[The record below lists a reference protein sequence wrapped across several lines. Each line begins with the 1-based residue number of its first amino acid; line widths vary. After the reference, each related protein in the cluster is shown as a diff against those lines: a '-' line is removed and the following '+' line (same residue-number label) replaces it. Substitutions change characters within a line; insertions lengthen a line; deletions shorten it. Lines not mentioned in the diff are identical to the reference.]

1 MMFTDEHL
9 RCSLKIL
16 STKSRSC
23 NIITHN
29 RVETASVQHSTISV
43 VTQFPRTSR
52 LTLFDFCWSAASVV
66 QSHPPPLAVW
76 AVGCI
81 CLNESWLEE
90 HGVSNLLVWP
100 FCFVRK
106 KLPLTAQPQKKILFF
121 LSYIIF
127 PNSFWLFRVLLPPAP
142 NLEYNLKGDSAGNV

>member
-29 RVETASVQHSTISV
+29 RVETTSVQHSTISV
-43 VTQFPRTSR
+43 VTVSQNFPFNSLWLLLVCSLRGPVPST
-52 LTLFDFCWSAASVV
+52 
-66 QSHPPPLAVW
+66 PLAVW